1 MPSDEGARPDDD
13 FRREVKRGGEET
25 GGVKL
30 HPRDL
35 IAPESTQSDDKKLS
49 YFYCRTKSFTLYKV
63 PKENPLCRHL
73 PDLFENGKNKT
84 VTVYAKR
91 MLPLKQKGVICVKK
105 KETVTFYTNFFG
117 DRFTDPKV
125 TKELMTPDDCRDM
138 FRHKVCKE
146 GTMTRLGDTTMYST
160 HHEINLEFPGRVTSF
175 FKGAQEAQVTNCF
188 LEETEI
194 FVKTEEMTIS
204 SPAHDL
210 SHCNYEDESCVVDQ
224 MMIVWKKSCINRPGG
239 KCLKC
244 EYSKVK
250 EMEGVLSRRVFVSHV
265 EQMALTFEDMP
276 VRAQACDGTILRIAE
291 QRMGIREEDMRGV
304 ALHPKR
310 RPKRSW
316 VTTETL
322 AAELTEFGF
331 NMAAT
336 LTKLFQTQCQSGTYV
351 LSNPTRMA
359 RKLLGKEEVMAN
371 WATSDTLQVY
381 PCARVDAREVKL
393 RRVKEKC
400 YRYIPVEYNLAG
412 VGTLKMFLDP
422 ETRILSSTAPEMN
435 CQIRLFVDRPEGL
448 IQYDQKTGEGRRI
461 DPADVHEVPPGVR
474 IGEDDLKVEHFHDHI
489 LSNE

>member
-1 MPSDEGARPDDD
+1 VTEPSAATTSEVETNKVEVEGETTTSVIVGTGRETLLGSVGEGELTPSDEGARPDDD
-13 FRREVKRGGEET
+13 YRREVKRGGEET

-35 IAPESTQSDDKKLS
+35 IAPESTLSDDKKLS

-250 EMEGVLSRRVFVSHV
+250 EMEGVLSRKVFVSHV

-310 RPKRSW
+310 RP
-316 VTTETL
+316 
-322 AAELTEFGF
+322 
-331 NMAAT
+331 
-336 LTKLFQTQCQSGTYV
+336 
-351 LSNPTRMA
+351 
-359 RKLLGKEEVMAN
+359 
-371 WATSDTLQVY
+371 
-381 PCARVDAREVKL
+381 
-393 RRVKEKC
+393 
-400 YRYIPVEYNLAG
+400 
-412 VGTLKMFLDP
+412 
-422 ETRILSSTAPEMN
+422 
-435 CQIRLFVDRPEGL
+435 
-448 IQYDQKTGEGRRI
+448 
-461 DPADVHEVPPGVR
+461 
-474 IGEDDLKVEHFHDHI
+474 
-489 LSNE
+489 